1 MKGVVI
7 KSTGSWYEVRQEDGT
22 IIQCRLRGQFR
33 IKGIKNTNPVV
44 VGDFVQFELEK
55 DGNGWITT
63 IEPRKNYI
71 DRKSTKLSK
80 ISHLIA
86 SNIDQAFLVVTL
98 KEPRTSLGFID
109 RFLLAA
115 EGFRI
120 PVCLVFNKIDLY
132 SNVETCCSA
141 SLRDTESNSNI
152 ETCCSAS
159 LLKMDSESDV
169 EVLHET
175 DLQDMESN
183 SNIETRYGT
192 SQLDTVDELEKL
204 YAGIGY
210 QTLRTSTITG
220 EGIEELKQL
229 MQGKTVL
236 FSGHSGVGKSAL
248 IKAVAPEMDI
258 KIGDISY
265 VHNKG
270 KHTTTFAQMY
280 RIDAV
285 DGFIIDTPGIKEF
298 GLIQYSKEEIR
309 DYFPEIR
316 QYNNCCRFDNCLH
329 VHEPGCAVLK
339 AVEEGKIPSSRYLN
353 YLAILQDD
361 DLKIAD
367 WKLL

>member
-1 MKGVVI
+1 MRGVVV

-44 VGDFVQFELEK
+44 VGDFVQYELEK

-86 SNIDQAFLVVTL
+86 SNIDRAFLVVTL

-109 RFLLAA
+109 RFLIAA

-132 SNVETCCSA
+132 SNVKTHHVT
-141 SLRDTESNSNI
+141 SLQEKDF
-152 ETCCSAS
+152 
-159 LLKMDSESDV
+159 DSDV
-169 EVLHET
+169 EMHHGA
-175 DLQDMESN
+175 S
-183 SNIETRYGT
+183 I
-192 SQLDTVDELEKL
+192 LDTVDELEKS

-210 QTLRTSTITG
+210 QTLRTSTVTG
-220 EGIEELKQL
+220 EGIENLKQL
-229 MQGKTVL
+229 MHGQTVL

-270 KHTTTFAQMY
+270 KHTTTFAQMF

-285 DGFIIDTPGIKEF
+285 DGYIIDTPGIKEF

-316 QYNNCCRFDNCLH
+316 QYNNCCRFDNCMH

>member
-1 MKGVVI
+1 MKGVVV

-22 IIQCRLRGQFR
+22 VIQCRLRGQFR

-44 VGDFVQFELEK
+44 VGDFVQYELEK
-55 DGNGWITT
+55 DGSGWITT

-109 RFLLAA
+109 RFLIAA

-132 SNVETCCSA
+132 SKVETCCSA
-141 SLRDTESNSNI
+141 FLQDTESNSNL
-152 ETCCSAS
+152 ETRHGTS
-159 LLKMDSESDV
+159 LLS
-169 EVLHET
+169 
-175 DLQDMESN
+175 
-183 SNIETRYGT
+183 
-192 SQLDTVDELEKL
+192 TVDELEKL

-248 IKAVAPEMDI
+248 IKAVAPDMDI

-285 DGFIIDTPGIKEF
+285 DSFIIDTPGIKEF

>member
-1 MKGVVI
+1 MKGLVV
-7 KSTGSWYEVRQEDGT
+7 KSTGSWYEVRQEDGSV
-22 IIQCRLRGQFR
+22 IPCRLRGQFR

-44 VGDFVQFELEK
+44 VGDFVQYELEK

-86 SNIDQAFLVVTL
+86 SNIDMAFLVVTL

-132 SNVETCCSA
+132 DNVETGQVP
-141 SLRDTESNSNI
+141 
-152 ETCCSAS
+152 S
-159 LLKMDSESDV
+159 LL
-169 EVLHET
+169 
-175 DLQDMESN
+175 N
-183 SNIETRYGT
+183 
-192 SQLDTVDELEKL
+192 TVDELEKL
-204 YAGIGY
+204 YGGIGY
-210 QTLRTSTITG
+210 KTLRTSTVSM
-220 EGIEELKQL
+220 EGIESLKQL

-258 KIGDISY
+258 KIGEISS

-280 RIDAV
+280 RIDSM

-316 QYNNCCRFDNCLH
+316 QYNNCCRFDNCMH

>member
-1 MKGVVI
+1 MPKISKTMKGVVV

-44 VGDFVQFELEK
+44 VGDFVQYELEK
-55 DGNGWITT
+55 DGSGWITT

-86 SNIDQAFLVVTL
+86 SNIDRAFLVVTL

-120 PVCLVFNKIDLY
+120 PVCLVFNKMDLY
-132 SNVETCCSA
+132 ANVETVHA
-141 SLRDTESNSNI
+141 PSL
-152 ETCCSAS
+152 
-159 LLKMDSESDV
+159 
-169 EVLHET
+169 
-175 DLQDMESN
+175 
-183 SNIETRYGT
+183 
-192 SQLDTVDELEKL
+192 LDTVDKLEKL

-210 QTLRTSTITG
+210 QTLRTSTQTR
-220 EGIEELKQL
+220 EGIDELKQL
-229 MQGKTVL
+229 MQGQTVL

-280 RIDAV
+280 RIDSV

>member
-1 MKGVVI
+1 MKGVVV

-44 VGDFVQFELEK
+44 VGDFVQYELEK
-55 DGNGWITT
+55 DGSGWITT

-86 SNIDQAFLVVTL
+86 SNIDRAFLVVTL

-120 PVCLVFNKIDLY
+120 PVCLVFNK
-132 SNVETCCSA
+132 
-141 SLRDTESNSNI
+141 
-152 ETCCSAS
+152 
-159 LLKMDSESDV
+159 MDIYIKEEL
-169 EVLHET
+169 EVV
-175 DLQDMESN
+175 N
-183 SNIETRYGT
+183 K
-192 SQLDTVDELEKL
+192 LEKL

-210 QTLRTSTITG
+210 QTLRTSTQTG
-220 EGIEELKQL
+220 EGIDELKRL
-229 MQGKTVL
+229 MQGQTVL

-280 RIDAV
+280 RIDSV

>member
-1 MKGVVI
+1 MKGLVV
-7 KSTGSWYEVRQEDGT
+7 KSTGSWYEVRQEDGSV
-22 IIQCRLRGQFR
+22 IPCRLRGQFR

-44 VGDFVQFELEK
+44 VGDFVQYELEK

-132 SNVETCCSA
+132 SNVETF
-141 SLRDTESNSNI
+141 
-152 ETCCSAS
+152 
-159 LLKMDSESDV
+159 
-169 EVLHET
+169 HET
-175 DLQDMESN
+175 SLMN
-183 SNIETRYGT
+183 
-192 SQLDTVDELEKL
+192 TVDELEKL
-204 YAGIGY
+204 YEGIGY
-210 QTLRTSTITG
+210 KTLRTSTVTM
-220 EGIEELKQL
+220 EGIESLKQL

-258 KIGDISY
+258 KIGEISS

-280 RIDAV
+280 PIESV

-316 QYNNCCRFDNCLH
+316 QYNNCCRFDNCMH

>member
-1 MKGVVI
+1 MKGVVV
-7 KSTGSWYEVRQEDGT
+7 KSTGSWYEVRQEDGSV
-22 IIQCRLRGQFR
+22 IQCRLRGQFR

-44 VGDFVQFELEK
+44 VGDFVQYELEK

-120 PVCLVFNKIDLY
+120 PVCLVFNKIDIY
-132 SNVETCCSA
+132 
-141 SLRDTESNSNI
+141 SNI
-152 ETCCSAS
+152 ET
-159 LLKMDSESDV
+159 
-169 EVLHET
+169 LHET
-175 DLQDMESN
+175 SLQEMDFESDT
-183 SNIETRYGT
+183 ETHHGT
-192 SQLDTVDELEKL
+192 SLLNTVDELEKM

-210 QTLRTSTITG
+210 QTLRTSTVTG
-220 EGIEELKQL
+220 EGIESLKQL

-258 KIGDISY
+258 KIGEISS

-280 RIDAV
+280 YIESV
-285 DGFIIDTPGIKEF
+285 NGFIIDTPGIKEF

>member
-1 MKGVVI
+1 MKGVVV
-7 KSTGSWYEVRQEDGT
+7 KSTGSWYEVRQEDGSV
-22 IIQCRLRGQFR
+22 IQCRLRGQFR

-44 VGDFVQFELEK
+44 VGDFVQYELEK

-86 SNIDQAFLVVTL
+86 SNIDMAFLVVTL
-98 KEPRTSLGFID
+98 KDPRTSLGFID

-132 SNVETCCSA
+132 SHIETFHET
-141 SLRDTESNSNI
+141 SLR
-152 ETCCSAS
+152 
-159 LLKMDSESDV
+159 
-169 EVLHET
+169 
-175 DLQDMESN
+175 
-183 SNIETRYGT
+183 
-192 SQLDTVDELEKL
+192 DTVDELEKM

-210 QTLRTSTITG
+210 QTIRTSTVTG
-220 EGIEELKQL
+220 EGIENLKQL

-248 IKAVAPEMDI
+248 IKEVAPEMNI
-258 KIGDISY
+258 KIGEISS

-280 RIDAV
+280 YIESV
-285 DGFIIDTPGIKEF
+285 NGFIIDTPGIKEF

>member
-1 MKGVVI
+1 MKGVVV

-44 VGDFVQFELEK
+44 VGDFVQYELEK
-55 DGNGWITT
+55 DGSGWITT

-86 SNIDQAFLVVTL
+86 SNIDRAFLVVTL

-120 PVCLVFNKIDLY
+120 PVCLVFNKMDLY
-132 SNVETCCSA
+132 ANVETVHA
-141 SLRDTESNSNI
+141 S
-152 ETCCSAS
+152 S
-159 LLKMDSESDV
+159 L
-169 EVLHET
+169 
-175 DLQDMESN
+175 
-183 SNIETRYGT
+183 
-192 SQLDTVDELEKL
+192 LDTVDELEKL
-204 YAGIGY
+204 YSGIGY
-210 QTLRTSTITG
+210 QTLRTSTQTG
-220 EGIEELKQL
+220 EGIDELKRL
-229 MQGKTVL
+229 MQGQTVL

-280 RIDAV
+280 RIDSV